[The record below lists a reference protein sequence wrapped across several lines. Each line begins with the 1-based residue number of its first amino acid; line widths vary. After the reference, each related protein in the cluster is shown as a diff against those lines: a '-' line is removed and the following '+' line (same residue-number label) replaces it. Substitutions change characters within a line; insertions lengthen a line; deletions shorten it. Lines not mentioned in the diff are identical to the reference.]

1 MKAYTVTIEGE
12 IVVEAENEIEAEKKA
27 FDRIGRQLYS
37 YQAVDVKCFCEEGW
51 E

>member
-12 IVVEAENEIEAEKKA
+12 IVVEAENEIDAEQKA

-37 YQAVDVKCFCEEGW
+37 YQTVDVKCFCEEGW